1 MNSDKFINLCKDKI
15 VDIFNSTVDKSSD
28 VSVSIL
34 NDDVYEVWY
43 SEGEC
48 ENNALLSTTIPDGMY
63 YESNYNN
70 WINLLTIDSYKKYKK
85 NDFIKAIEY
94 SNYQLSRGELEEMFD
109 FIDTNHD
116 LLVDKEEWQKFV
128 QVFIFPFEKCD
139 IDHNYLLDEAQL
151 KQCFENDPSSKQ
163 IGIVLKEQASF
174 YKNIIDLLSFNNHKT
189 INLFSYLILI

>member
-15 VDIFNSTVDKSSD
+15 VDIFNSTADKSPD

-70 WINLLTIDSYKKYKK
+70 WINLLTIDSYKKYCNKCI
-85 NDFIKAIEY
+85 NDVKVY
-94 SNYQLSRGELEEMFD
+94 GTNQ
-109 FIDTNHD
+109 FIDICKD
-116 LLVDKEEWQKFV
+116 EIKEY
-128 QVFIFPFEKCD
+128 I
-139 IDHNYLLDEAQL
+139 
-151 KQCFENDPSSKQ
+151 
-163 IGIVLKEQASF
+163 KE
-174 YKNIIDLLSFNNHKT
+174 
-189 INLFSYLILI
+189 